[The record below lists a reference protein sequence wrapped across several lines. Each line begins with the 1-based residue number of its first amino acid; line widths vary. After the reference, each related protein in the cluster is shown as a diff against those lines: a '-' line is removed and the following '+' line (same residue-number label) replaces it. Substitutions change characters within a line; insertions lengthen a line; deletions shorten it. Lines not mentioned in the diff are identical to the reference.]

1 LDSPENFNLLKKH
14 LRPQQAKSILCSFAQ
29 ATGNTLGF
37 RISSGGSILC
47 QHPETPEKEFS
58 AARPL
63 EINRDRIGTLFVY
76 SGRDSETLCGNMA
89 DALACSLNSMI
100 DCEHAR
106 RAVSAETLSA
116 YRELAMLQRIA
127 DRLNRELKPS
137 GIGSILL
144 DETGLSYD
152 GGKVGVVLEFDKNT
166 KTYSLL
172 AHRGEDSD
180 RIFSSFIDSGT
191 CMIFANMDRVQIIND
206 FGLFISSGGKNF
218 YYKSVMIVPLS
229 DGTSYM
235 GYMLTAAPEGDF
247 YSSSDKKRMDT
258 ISSTAATALHNAIM
272 FDEQK
277 MLFDSFLN
285 AIATAID
292 AKSPYT
298 AGHCKR
304 VPWIAHELLTAANE
318 TQAGIF
324 ADFTATEDE
333 INEMKV
339 AALLHD
345 CGKISTP
352 EWIMDKSLKLE
363 GIINGIELI
372 RLKMELYKLNL
383 TLDAYKRQ
391 KGELTDRHEL
401 SSLLKKADEHMKT
414 LESLNKGG
422 EHLDASVT
430 AWLADMSDIR
440 VKFSD
445 GSEMPLLNG
454 DEVEKLSIARGTL
467 TSAERQVIEDHVVKT
482 VMMLSEIK
490 FPENMCDVINI
501 AGLHHEKLNGSGYP
515 YRMKGDEIP
524 IRARIIAIADIFEA
538 LTAEDRPYKSP
549 GTLSRAIEIMGYM
562 VKDGHIDGNLYRLL
576 LDSGIHVKYA
586 AHFLPPAAMDI

>member
-1 LDSPENFNLLKKH
+1 M
-14 LRPQQAKSILCSFAQ
+14 ICSFAQ
-29 ATGNTLGF
+29 AAGDSIGF
-37 RISSGGSILC
+37 RISSGSNVLC
-47 QHPETPEKEFS
+47 QYPDSPEKEFS
-58 AARPL
+58 VTRPL
-63 EINRDRIGTLFVY
+63 EINKNRIATLSVY
-76 SGRDSETLCGNMA
+76 YGSGSENLCTNMA
-89 DALACSLNSMI
+89 DALACSFNAMI
-100 DCEHAR
+100 DSEHAR
-106 RAVSAETLSA
+106 RAVAAETLSA
-116 YRELAMLQRIA
+116 YRELAMLQRAA

-137 GIGSILL
+137 GIGTILL

-206 FGLFISSGGKNF
+206 FGLFISSGGKNY
-218 YYKSVMIVPLS
+218 YYKSVMIVPLT
-229 DGTSYM
+229 DGTTYM

-258 ISSTAATALHNAIM
+258 ISSTAATAMHNAIM

-277 MLFDSFLN
+277 ILFDSFLN

-318 TQAGIF
+318 AQSGTFSAF
-324 ADFTATEDE
+324 SVTEDE
-333 INEMKV
+333 INELKV

-363 GIINGIELI
+363 GIINGIDII

-383 TLDAYKRQ
+383 TLDAYKQQ
-391 KGELTDRHEL
+391 KGELRDRHEL
-401 SSLLKKADEHMKT
+401 SVQLKKADEHMKT

-422 EHLDASVT
+422 EYLDTSVT
-430 AWLADMSDIR
+430 AWLADLGETKVR
-440 VKFSD
+440 LSD
-445 GSEMPLLNG
+445 GTGVPLLNS
-454 DEVEKLSIARGTL
+454 DEIEKLSITRGTL
-467 TSAERQVIEDHVVKT
+467 TASERQVIEDHVVKT

-490 FPENMCDVINI
+490 FPENMCNVIKI
-501 AGLHHEKLNGSGYP
+501 AGLHHEKLNGGGYP

-562 VKDGHIDGNLYRLL
+562 VRDGHIDEHLYHLL
-576 LDSGIHVKYA
+576 LESGIHVKYA
-586 AHFLPPAAMDI
+586 RQFLPPAAMDI

>member
-1 LDSPENFNLLKKH
+1 MDSHDNFNLLKKH

-29 ATGNTLGF
+29 ATGNALGF
-37 RISSGGSILC
+37 RIGSGGNVFC
-47 QHPETPEKEFS
+47 QYPENPENEFS

-63 EINRDRIGTLFVY
+63 GISGERMGGLFVY
-76 SGRDSETLCGNMA
+76 SGRDNEGLCCNIA

-100 DCEHAR
+100 ECEHAR

-116 YRELAMLQRIA
+116 YRELALLQRTA

-144 DETGLSYD
+144 DETGLSYE

-166 KTYSLL
+166 KTYRLL
-172 AHRGEDSD
+172 ANRGEDSD
-180 RIFSSFIDSGT
+180 RIFSSFVDSGT

-206 FGLFISSGGKNF
+206 FGLFISSGGKNY
-218 YYKSVMIVPLS
+218 YYKSVMIVPLT

-247 YSSSDKKRMDT
+247 YSSSDKKRMET

-277 MLFDSFLN
+277 VLFDSFLN

-304 VPWIAHELLTAANE
+304 VPWIAHELLSAANQMQE
-318 TQAGIF
+318 GVF
-324 ADFTATEDE
+324 SDFTVTEDE
-333 INEMKV
+333 INELKV

-383 TLDAYKRQ
+383 TLGAYKERN
-391 KGELTDRHEL
+391 GELHDDGKL
-401 SSLLKKADEHMKT
+401 SAQIEKAGQHMKT

-422 EHLDASVT
+422 ENLDSSVIE
-430 AWLADMSDIR
+430 WLKDLGKIQIEMSDGR
-440 VKFSD
+440 FL
-445 GSEMPLLNG
+445 PLLND

-467 TSAERQVIEDHVVKT
+467 TAAERQVIEDHVVKT

-490 FPENMCDVINI
+490 FPENMCNVINI
-501 AGLHHEKLNGSGYP
+501 AGLHHEKLNGTGYP
-515 YRMKGDEIP
+515 YRMKGEDIP

-538 LTAEDRPYKSP
+538 LTAEDRPYKGP

-562 VKDGHIDGNLYRLL
+562 VRDGHIDENLYHLL
-576 LDSGIHVKYA
+576 LESGIHVKYA
-586 AHFLPPAAMDI
+586 RQFLPPAAMDI